1 MKILLVSGVYPP
13 KIGGPSAQTQQIA
26 RGLIERGIEAH
37 VITYGEPTLS
47 GILDGIPVT
56 FVDESPSQ
64 GLINKILRNVQV
76 YQEILRVIDDF
87 RPSVIQMQTASSN
100 LGILTGIAARSRRIP
115 ALRKYSADLGE
126 LRINR
131 DKVDMSTSN
140 NINQKLFAFVL
151 KLLDWLLFSIY
162 DGVWVTTPVFKER
175 LIKRYR
181 ISEQKIFLLP
191 NFIDLQPFKEV
202 ASSRNC
208 SECKDGAISSVSR
221 SHYIVLL
228 TVGRLI
234 PLKGI
239 DICIQAIS
247 HLLDL
252 PVKLRIVGSGLQDYE
267 LYLRGLAEQLKVSDR
282 VEFAGA
288 ALPSRIAEEYRT
300 ADIFVLAS
308 YYEAFA
314 IVLIE
319 AMASGIPVIATNVGG
334 IPTVVEDG
342 VSGRL
347 VPAGDVQS
355 LATAIRSTIAN
366 EDMRHAMSIAAESRA
381 RQFGL
386 ELGLDAL
393 VETYKK
399 LSFG

>member
-37 VITYGEPTLS
+37 VITYGEQMSS

-56 FVDESPSQ
+56 FVDESSSQ

-76 YQEILRVIDDF
+76 YQEILRIIDDF
-87 RPSVIQMQTASSN
+87 QPSVIQMQTASSN

-115 ALRKYSADLGE
+115 ALRKYSADLGA

-131 DKVDMSTSN
+131 DKVNMSTSN
-140 NINQKLFAFVL
+140 NTSQQIFAFVL

-162 DGVWVTTPVFKER
+162 DGVWVTTQVFKER

-181 ISEQKIFLLP
+181 IPEQKIFLLP

-202 ASSRNC
+202 ELSRN
-208 SECKDGAISSVSR
+208 SDYEDGAISSDSR
-221 SHYIVLL
+221 SRNIVLL

-252 PVKLRIVGSGLQDYE
+252 PVKLRIVGSGSHDYE

-300 ADIFVLAS
+300 ADIFILAS

-342 VSGRL
+342 VSGCL
-347 VPAGDVQS
+347 VAAGNVQS
-355 LATAIRSTIAN
+355 LATAIRSMIAK
-366 EDMRHAMSIAAESRA
+366 EDMYHAMSIAASSRA

-399 LSFG
+399 LSFD

>member
-13 KIGGPSAQTQQIA
+13 QIGGPSAQTQQIA

-37 VITYGEPTLS
+37 VITYGDQTLS
-47 GILDGIPVT
+47 GIIDGIPIT
-56 FVDESPSQ
+56 FVDESPCQ
-64 GLINKILRNVQV
+64 GFIEKIVRNVRVYKKILS
-76 YQEILRVIDDF
+76 IIDDF
-87 RPSVIQMQTASSN
+87 RPSVVHMQTASSN
-100 LGILTGIAARSRRIP
+100 LGILTGVAARSRRIP
-115 ALRKYSADLGE
+115 ALRKYSADLAD

-131 DKVDMSTSN
+131 DKVDMFTSN
-140 NINQKLFAFVL
+140 NIRQQLFAFAL
-151 KLLDWLLFSIY
+151 NLIDYLLFSIY
-162 DGVWVTTPVFKER
+162 NCVWVTTPVFKER

-181 ISEQKIFLLP
+181 ISEQKILLLP

-202 ASSRNC
+202 ASSRNYSDC
-208 SECKDGAISSVSR
+208 EIGATSSN
-221 SHYIVLL
+221 SHSHNIVLL

-239 DICIQAIS
+239 DVCIQAIS

-252 PVKLRIVGSGLQDYE
+252 PVRLRIVGSGSQDYE

-300 ADIFVLAS
+300 ADIFILAS

-319 AMASGIPVIATNVGG
+319 AMACGIPVIATNVGG
-334 IPTVVEDG
+334 IPTVVEDH
-342 VSGRL
+342 VSGCL

-355 LATAIRSTIAN
+355 LVKAIRSTIAN
-366 EDMRHAMSIAAESRA
+366 EDMRQAMSMAAQSRA
-381 RQFGL
+381 KQFGL